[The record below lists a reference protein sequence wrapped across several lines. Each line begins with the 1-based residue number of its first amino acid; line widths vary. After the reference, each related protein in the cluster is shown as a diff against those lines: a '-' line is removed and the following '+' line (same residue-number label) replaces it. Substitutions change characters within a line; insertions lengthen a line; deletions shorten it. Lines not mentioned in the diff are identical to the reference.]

1 MKNPQNYLSNFPLTQ
16 MDFYWLTFFLALQT
30 SLIFTYLNYRG
41 AASKDIAQKTF
52 QRNYL
57 VVYTLAY
64 FADWLKGPYV
74 YALYESY
81 KLSEHDIALLFIAGF
96 GASGI
101 SGPFIGAL
109 ADRFGRKKCA
119 LAYFVIYIASALCKP
134 FTDFHVLL
142 LGRILGGIGT
152 SLLTTT
158 LESWMVAEHHRQ
170 KFPQDLLDDTFAKAT
185 LCNSGSAVI
194 AGLLAQA
201 TADQFG
207 YSAPFMV
214 AILPLT
220 VGLVLC
226 WRFWTPD
233 SGQNEQTLLTGFQEG
248 LQSMDDNLWILGITQ
263 SLFLG
268 AMFTFVFLWTPA
280 MDATGDDVPYGLV
293 FAIFMVMISIGS
305 AIFKRVSQ
313 HTDKLPYWLFGGS
326 AVVMAVTMTN
336 IGNHT
341 TTFMSF
347 ILFELMCGIMF
358 PTLGSLRATY
368 IPNEHRTTVMNLY
381 RIPLNAFVVI
391 VLLNKKNM
399 SLQFAFGVCCA
410 ALIAAGI
417 LWRYFKP
424 ETKVSDGKEYIK
436 GTVDEEEEFGLEE
449 DEFELESNESD
460 EML

>member
-1 MKNPQNYLSNFPLTQ
+1 
-16 MDFYWLTFFLALQT
+16 MDFYWLTFFLALKI

-41 AASKDIAQKTF
+41 APSKDIAQKTF

-109 ADRFGRKKCA
+109 ADRFGRKKCTM
-119 LAYFVIYIASALCKP
+119 AYFVIYIASALCKP
-134 FTDFHVLL
+134 FADFHVLL

-158 LESWMVAEHHRQ
+158 FESWMVAEHHRQ

-185 LCNSGSAVI
+185 LCNSGSAIV

-207 YSAPFMV
+207 YLAPFVV
-214 AILPLT
+214 ALNPLT
-220 VGLVLC
+220 IGFYLC
-226 WRFWTPD
+226 WRLWTPD
-233 SGQNEQTLLTGFQEG
+233 SGQHDRSVETGFRNG

-268 AMFTFVFLWTPA
+268 AMYTFVFLWTPA
-280 MDATGDDVPYGLV
+280 LDATGEDVPYGLV

-305 AIFKRVSQ
+305 AIFKHVSQ
-313 HTDKLPYWLFGGS
+313 YTDRLPYWLFGGS
-326 AVVMAVTMTN
+326 AVLMAVTTAN
-336 IGNHT
+336 IGHPT
-341 TTFMSF
+341 ITFISF
-347 ILFELMCGIMF
+347 ILLELMCGIMF
-358 PTLGSLRATY
+358 PTYGSLRATY
-368 IPNEHRTTVMNLY
+368 IPNANRTTVMNLY

-399 SLQFAFGVCCA
+399 SLHVAFGVCCA
-410 ALIAAGI
+410 SLIAAGI
-417 LWRYFKP
+417 LWRFFKP
-424 ETKVSDGKEYIK
+424 ETKVSDGKEYVK
-436 GTVDEEEEFGLEE
+436 GADSASLEEEEFGFLEE
-449 DEFELESNESD
+449 EELESDISDSD
-460 EML
+460 EMFS

>member
-1 MKNPQNYLSNFPLTQ
+1 
-16 MDFYWLTFFLALQT
+16 MDFYWLTFFLALKI

-41 AASKDIAQKTF
+41 APSKDIAQKTF

-207 YSAPFMV
+207 YLAPFMV
-214 AILPLT
+214 AIMPLT

-268 AMFTFVFLWTPA
+268 AMYTFVFLWTPA

-326 AVVMAVTMTN
+326 AVLMAVTMTN
-336 IGNHT
+336 IGNQM

-358 PTLGSLRATY
+358 PAYGSLRATY
-368 IPNEHRTTVMNLY
+368 IPNNHRTVVMNLY

-410 ALIAAGI
+410 AFIAAGI

-424 ETKVSDGKEYIK
+424 ETKVSDGKEYAK
-436 GTVDEEEEFGLEE
+436 GTVDEEEEFGFLEE
-449 DEFELESNESD
+449 DDFELESNESD

>member
-1 MKNPQNYLSNFPLTQ
+1 
-16 MDFYWLTFFLALQT
+16 
-30 SLIFTYLNYRG
+30 
-41 AASKDIAQKTF
+41 
-52 QRNYL
+52 
-57 VVYTLAY
+57 
-64 FADWLKGPYV
+64 
-74 YALYESY
+74 
-81 KLSEHDIALLFIAGF
+81 
-96 GASGI
+96 
-101 SGPFIGAL
+101 
-109 ADRFGRKKCA
+109 
-119 LAYFVIYIASALCKP
+119 
-134 FTDFHVLL
+134 
-142 LGRILGGIGT
+142 
-152 SLLTTT
+152 
-158 LESWMVAEHHRQ
+158 
-170 KFPQDLLDDTFAKAT
+170 
-185 LCNSGSAVI
+185 
-194 AGLLAQA
+194 
-201 TADQFG
+201 
-207 YSAPFMV
+207 MV
-214 AILPLT
+214 AIMPLT

-268 AMFTFVFLWTPA
+268 AMYTFVFLWTPA

-326 AVVMAVTMTN
+326 AVLMAVTMTN
-336 IGNHT
+336 IGNQM

-358 PTLGSLRATY
+358 PAYGSLRATY
-368 IPNEHRTTVMNLY
+368 IPNNHRTVVMNLY

-410 ALIAAGI
+410 AFIAAGI

-424 ETKVSDGKEYIK
+424 ETKVSDGKEYAK
-436 GTVDEEEEFGLEE
+436 GTVDEEEEFGFLEE
-449 DEFELESNESD
+449 DDFELESNESD